1 MGEVTDEPER
11 SEPRLSAPVS
21 LTAEHDL
28 SAFDCGEPAL
38 NDWLRHRALKNESR
52 FSRTYVVCEG
62 KCVIAYFCIAA
73 GAVERSAAPGKIRRN
88 APDTI
93 PVSVIGRLAV
103 SRDHAGKGLDHDD
116 FGPNRS
122 KVMNVIDSKCLERD
136 AGGKP
141 VATFPHPALGADI
154 LSDALHRIAIASRSI
169 GIGAVLVHAKDDA
182 AKGFYMKCAEFIE
195 YPADSR
201 TLFLPIETVVA
212 AFS

>member
-1 MGEVTDEPER
+1 MAKVEGETER
-11 SEPRLSAPVS
+11 PEPRLSAPVP
-21 LTAEHDL
+21 LTADHDL
-28 SAFDCGEPAL
+28 SAFDCGDPAL

-52 FSRTYVVCEG
+52 FSRAYVACEDNR
-62 KCVIAYFCIAA
+62 VVAYFCISA
-73 GAVERSAAPGKIRRN
+73 GAVERAGAPGKVRRN

-103 SRDHAGKGLDHDD
+103 SRDHAGKGL
-116 FGPNRS
+116 
-122 KVMNVIDSKCLERD
+122 
-136 AGGKP
+136 
-141 VATFPHPALGADI
+141 GADI
-154 LSDALHRIAIASRSI
+154 LSDALRRIAVASQSI

-182 AKGFYMKCAEFIE
+182 AKRFYMKCAEFIE